1 MNAIKTTICLLLVT
15 ILGLMISCGRGERI
29 SLDRAEKVAERR
41 LETYSK
47 EYNIPQTKFTG
58 PEVTDHSDFW
68 LGDYWL
74 FSYVFTKGGV
84 RHEFVVTVYR
94 DGNSETARLI
104 EKTNSPRRAQ

>member
-1 MNAIKTTICLLLVT
+1 MATNKVTVIVLLVT
-15 ILGLMISCGRGERI
+15 VVGLLISCSRGERI

-47 EYNIPQTKFTG
+47 ESNIPRTKFMG

-74 FSYVFTKGGV
+74 FSYVFTEGGV

-94 DGNSETARLI
+94 DGNSDIARLI
-104 EKTNSPRRAQ
+104 EKTSSNAP